1 MKEPTETRN
10 VSRSSGAW
18 NGWQGLTRSGMVTS
32 SGQPT
37 NVERIRRNWRM
48 GDGMDMC
55 YSVKVVEYKAA
66 SNQEAE
72 KTVNKFTDVV

>member
-1 MKEPTETRN
+1 
-10 VSRSSGAW
+10 
-18 NGWQGLTRSGMVTS
+18 
-32 SGQPT
+32 
-37 NVERIRRNWRM
+37 M

-72 KTVNKFTDVV
+72 KTVNKFTDVVQNVKGLGVTIARDKKTNRQKRQ